1 MKFTSYCLLLALAF
15 LGISTLGGIN
25 EYVFFAGFVILQFVI
40 LATAWNILGG
50 YAGYVNFGVPAFIAV
65 GAYSAVVLFKSMS
78 APLLVQILGGGIL
91 AGALG
96 LGVGLLTLK
105 LRGIFFSIA
114 TVAVV
119 FILETVVNNWRY
131 VGGATGMQLTRPQ
144 DLWFFDSYAR
154 MLFFVMAILAI
165 LSVAIARYVQD
176 SFLGRG
182 LRAVRDSEEA
192 AECSGV
198 PTLKIKLIACTISG
212 ALMGIA
218 GAPLPMYLSYI
229 EPASTFNLSYSIS
242 ALGMPIIGGTSHWI
256 GPVIGALL
264 LATLQ
269 QIVTV
274 TVSNELNVLV
284 VGALLKRWARNLRS
298 LNPWAGFVLKQAE
311 QLPSLLPQLWAFRF
325 QLPTR

>member
-1 MKFTSYCLLLALAF
+1 MKYSIYAFLTILAF
-15 LGISTLGGIN
+15 LGLSLMNVN
-25 EYVFFAGFVILQFVI
+25 EYIFFAGFVILQFVV

-65 GAYSAVVLFKSMS
+65 GAYSAVVLFKSIS
-78 APLLVQILGGGIL
+78 APLVVQIIGGGIL
-91 AGALG
+91 AGLLG
-96 LGVGLLTLK
+96 LMVGLLTLK

-119 FILETVVNNWRY
+119 FILETVVMNWRY
-131 VGGATGMQLTRPQ
+131 VGGATGLQLTRPP
-144 DLWFFDSYAR
+144 DLWIFDTYTR
-154 MLFFVMAILAI
+154 MLFFVMAVLAVC
-165 LSVAIARYVQD
+165 SVSIARYIQD

-218 GAPLPMYLSYI
+218 GAPMPMYLSYI
-229 EPASTFNLSYSIS
+229 EPTATFNLNYSIS

-264 LATLQ
+264 LVTIQ
-269 QIVTV
+269 QVVTV
-274 TVSNELNVLV
+274 TISNELNVLV
-284 VGALLKRWARNLRS
+284 VGVLLVL
-298 LNPWAGFVLKQAE
+298 FVVLAPDGILGLIKKWKQ
-311 QLPSLLPQLWAFRF
+311 SSK
-325 QLPTR
+325 

>member
-1 MKFTSYCLLLALAF
+1 MNV
-15 LGISTLGGIN
+15 N
-25 EYVFFAGFVILQFVI
+25 EYIFFAGFVILQFVV
-40 LATAWNILGG
+40 LATAWTILGG

-65 GAYSAVVLFKSMS
+65 GAYTAVVLFKSIS
-78 APLLVQILGGGIL
+78 APLVVQIIGGGIL
-91 AGALG
+91 AGLLG
-96 LGVGLLTLK
+96 LMVGLLTLK

-119 FILETVVNNWRY
+119 FILETVVMNWRY
-131 VGGATGMQLTRPQ
+131 VGGATGLQLTRPP
-144 DLWFFDSYAR
+144 DLWIFDTYTR
-154 MLFFVMAILAI
+154 MLFFVMAVLAVC
-165 LSVAIARYVQD
+165 SVSIARYIQD

-212 ALMGIA
+212 ALMGVA
-218 GAPLPMYLSYI
+218 GAPMPMYLSYI
-229 EPASTFNLSYSIS
+229 EPTATFNLNYSIS

-264 LATLQ
+264 LATIQ
-269 QIVTV
+269 QVVTV

-284 VGALLKRWARNLRS
+284 VGVLLVL
-298 LNPWAGFVLKQAE
+298 FVVLAPDGILGLIKKWKQ
-311 QLPSLLPQLWAFRF
+311 SSK
-325 QLPTR
+325 

>member
-1 MKFTSYCLLLALAF
+1 MNV
-15 LGISTLGGIN
+15 N
-25 EYVFFAGFVILQFVI
+25 EYIFFAGFVILQLVV

-65 GAYSAVVLFKSMS
+65 GAYTAVVLFKSIS
-78 APLLVQILGGGIL
+78 APLVVQIIGGGIL
-91 AGALG
+91 AGLLG
-96 LGVGLLTLK
+96 LMVGLLTLK

-119 FILETVVNNWRY
+119 FILETVVMNWRY
-131 VGGATGMQLTRPQ
+131 VGGATGLQLTRPP
-144 DLWFFDSYAR
+144 DLWIFDTYTR
-154 MLFFVMAILAI
+154 MLFFVMAVLAVC
-165 LSVAIARYVQD
+165 SVSIARYIQD

-218 GAPLPMYLSYI
+218 GAPMPMYLSYI
-229 EPASTFNLSYSIS
+229 EPTATFNLNYSIS

-264 LATLQ
+264 LATIQ
-269 QIVTV
+269 QGVTV
-274 TVSNELNVLV
+274 TISNGLNVLV
-284 VGALLKRWARNLRS
+284 GGGLCVLFVVLAPDGLLGLIKKWNQFS
-298 LNPWAGFVLKQAE
+298 K
-311 QLPSLLPQLWAFRF
+311 
-325 QLPTR
+325 

>member
-1 MKFTSYCLLLALAF
+1 MNV
-15 LGISTLGGIN
+15 N
-25 EYVFFAGFVILQFVI
+25 EYIFFAGFVILQFVV

-65 GAYSAVVLFKSMS
+65 GAYSAVVLFKSIS
-78 APLLVQILGGGIL
+78 APLVVQIIGGGIL
-91 AGALG
+91 AGLLG
-96 LGVGLLTLK
+96 LMVGLLTLK

-119 FILETVVNNWRY
+119 FILETVVMNWRY
-131 VGGATGMQLTRPQ
+131 VGGATGLQLTRPP
-144 DLWFFDSYAR
+144 DLWIFDTYTR
-154 MLFFVMAILAI
+154 MLFFVMAVLAVG
-165 LSVAIARYVQD
+165 SVSIARYIQD

-218 GAPLPMYLSYI
+218 GAPMPMYLSYI
-229 EPASTFNLSYSIS
+229 EPTATFNLNYSIS

-264 LATLQ
+264 LATIQ
-269 QIVTV
+269 QVVTV
-274 TVSNELNVLV
+274 TISNELNVLV
-284 VGALLKRWARNLRS
+284 VGVLLVL
-298 LNPWAGFVLKQAE
+298 FVVLAPDGILGLIKKWKQ
-311 QLPSLLPQLWAFRF
+311 SSK
-325 QLPTR
+325 

>member
-1 MKFTSYCLLLALAF
+1 MKYSIYAFLTILAF
-15 LGISTLGGIN
+15 LGLSLMNVN
-25 EYVFFAGFVILQFVI
+25 EYIFFAGFVILQFVV

-65 GAYSAVVLFKSMS
+65 GAYSAVVLFKSIS
-78 APLLVQILGGGIL
+78 APLVVQIIGGGIL
-91 AGALG
+91 AGLLG
-96 LGVGLLTLK
+96 LMVGLLTLK

-119 FILETVVNNWRY
+119 FILETVVMNWRY
-131 VGGATGMQLTRPQ
+131 VGGATGLQLTRPP
-144 DLWFFDSYAR
+144 DLWIFDTYTR
-154 MLFFVMAILAI
+154 MLFFVMAVLAVC
-165 LSVAIARYVQD
+165 SVSIARYIQD

-212 ALMGIA
+212 ALMGVA
-218 GAPLPMYLSYI
+218 GAPMPMYLSYI
-229 EPASTFNLSYSIS
+229 EPTATFNLNYSIS
-242 ALGMPIIGGTSHWI
+242 ALGMPIIGCTSHWI

-264 LATLQ
+264 LATIQ

-284 VGALLKRWARNLRS
+284 VGVLLVL
-298 LNPWAGFVLKQAE
+298 FVVLAPDGILGLIKKWKQ
-311 QLPSLLPQLWAFRF
+311 SSK
-325 QLPTR
+325 